1 MNEKLQ
7 SNQRRDEVLRRMLNT
22 PPQPKTASKSSKT
35 ASKTKSSEVTP
46 SNPLK
51 YKRESPLDLPSVRE
65 KPAEADPMPTDDPEA
80 LIEWGKR
87 NIQNGD

>member
-1 MNEKLQ
+1 
-7 SNQRRDEVLRRMLNT
+7 MLNT
-22 PPQPKTASKSSKT
+22 PPQPKTASKSSKN

-51 YKRESPLDLPSVRE
+51 YKRESPLDSHSVRE

-87 NIQNGD
+87 NIQKE